1 MRRKIVG
8 FYEDIAGDFVA
19 MLECGHEQH
28 VRHRPPF
35 AERPWVLSEE
45 GRRAKIGAA
54 LECRLCDEAADTGD
68 TPSGASGQ
76 R

>member
-1 MRRKIVG
+1 MRRTIIG

-19 MLECGHEQH
+19 MLDCGHEQH

-35 AERPWVLSEE
+35 AERPWVLTEE
-45 GRRAKIGAA
+45 GRRAKIGEA
-54 LECRLCDEAADTGD
+54 LECRLCDEAAEAGD
-68 TPSGASGQ
+68 APETEGQ